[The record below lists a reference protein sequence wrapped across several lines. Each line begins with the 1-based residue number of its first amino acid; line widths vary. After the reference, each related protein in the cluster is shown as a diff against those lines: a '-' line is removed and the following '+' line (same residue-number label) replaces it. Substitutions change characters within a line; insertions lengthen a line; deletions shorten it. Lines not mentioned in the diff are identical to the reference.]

1 MHADQG
7 LTNIKPQVSTKGK
20 DHCRF
25 GKALIGRRC
34 PSAARVFHGSH
45 RHFLE
50 SQFFHG
56 LFLDNKGPIQVL
68 AALGRQHDL
77 MLFGHFF
84 DSGKKS
90 FCCFKAAPRTNTVA

>member
-1 MHADQG
+1 MARTTAG
-7 LTNIKPQVSTKGK
+7 W
-20 DHCRF
+20 
-25 GKALIGRRC
+25 KALIGRRC
-34 PSAARVFHGSH
+34 PSAARMFHGSH

-77 MLFGHFF
+77 MLFGHFM